1 MHTTHGL
8 ASEPPGCRERARIP
22 QAQPSDSQANLADDF
37 PSPEPTNAHLETMDM
52 SSELANQA
60 AAQAIEHAVAVAA
73 SAEASTS
80 AAGAHASVHVH
91 EDGQHLP
98 DSSSLSPH
106 VSRHASP
113 SLASITYRAQQDA
126 HQQHQHQH
134 QPQASHHQHPPQQ
147 QPQQQQQQ
155 QTLELS
161 NSEQL
166 VILRESYARNPNPDR
181 KELDRLAERTGR
193 PWNKIREYFRQRRN
207 KLRGLRDLERMEEPG
222 RASGW

>member
-1 MHTTHGL
+1 
-8 ASEPPGCRERARIP
+8 
-22 QAQPSDSQANLADDF
+22 
-37 PSPEPTNAHLETMDM
+37 M

-80 AAGAHASVHVH
+80 TAGPHAPPHVH
-91 EDGQHLP
+91 ESGSHLP

-126 HQQHQHQH
+126 HQHQQHQQQH
-134 QPQASHHQHPPQQ
+134 QTQASHHPHHLQSQQ
-147 QPQQQQQQ
+147 DQQQQS
-155 QTLELS
+155 LEMS